1 MGTTLFKITEWI
13 SRLARLNLLWIG
25 FTLLGLVIFGFFPA
39 TVAMF
44 VVVRQWLRGK
54 TDLPISDS
62 FRQAYRQEFVKANGI
77 GLIIGVIGAVLY
89 LNVIFL
95 DLNNSPNIFLVSV
108 PVYLFILFASLTLLY
123 LFPVYAHYNLGN
135 FNLVKQA
142 ILIMIIHPFQ
152 SLMMVIGI
160 AASVVTMYYIPA
172 LLFFFGGSFI
182 ALLLMATCYPIF
194 IKIEKQQPA

>member
-25 FTLLGLVIFGFFPA
+25 FTLLGLVVFGFFPA

-54 TDLPISDS
+54 TDLPISAS
-62 FRQAYRQEFVKANGI
+62 FCQAYRQELVKANGI
-77 GLIIGVIGAVLY
+77 GLIIGVIGAILY
-89 LNVIFL
+89 LNIIFL

-152 SLMMVIGI
+152 SLMMLIGI
-160 AASVVTMYYIPA
+160 AASVLVMYYIPA
-172 LLFFFGGSFI
+172 LILFFGGSFI

-194 IKIEKQQPA
+194 IKIEKQQSV